1 MDSRKDRHQDNQV
14 AEGDLPPRLANEQF
28 YRALAPPPRR
38 RLLYYLLAEKEST
51 VDELAT
57 VLSGWRATTTGTMHT
72 TADRSEIRLTLVHNH
87 LPRLAEAGL
96 IDYDPYGG
104 SVQIESLHPR
114 VTTIIRQ
121 SIEAEPGDESEECS
135 TR

>member
-1 MDSRKDRHQDNQV
+1 MDSQKDRYEDNQV
-14 AEGDLPPRLANEQF
+14 AEGELPPRLAHEQF

-57 VLSGWRATTTGTMHT
+57 VLSGWQATTTGTMHT
-72 TADRSEIRLTLVHNH
+72 TADRSDIRLSLVHNH
-87 LPRLAEAGL
+87 LPRLAEAEL
-96 IDYDPYGG
+96 IDYDPSDG
-104 SVQIESLHPR
+104 SVQIAPLHPR

-121 SIEAEPGDESEECS
+121 SIEAEPGE
-135 TR
+135 